1 MPGRFICDRCGNTI
15 APHAHYIVKMQVYA
29 DPSLPAVSL
38 DDLEETDYANRMA
51 ELLKQMEKISAEQL
65 EDAVYWQ
72 REFKICRS
80 CQMRL
85 IGDPLGTRARDK
97 DLR

>member
-29 DPSLPAVSL
+29 DPSLPPVSS
-38 DDLEETDYANRMA
+38 DDIEETDYPSRMA
-51 ELLKQMEKISAEQL
+51 DLLKQMETMSAEQL
-65 EDAVYWQ
+65 QDAVYWQ

-80 CQMRL
+80 CQLHL
-85 IGDPLGTRARDK
+85 IADPLAARD
-97 DLR
+97 RV